1 MAVISIIEVTAFFV
15 FSHPLL
21 KYSII
26 VALLQS
32 FEKSGNALFKY
43 RGQIPALIF
52 LLAIPI
58 LFFSNSDLYMQ
69 IFVGQRHFL
78 RIFLTVVAILTS
90 LSGLVLRAYT
100 VSTTPKGTSGR
111 NTAKQVANSLNTKGI
126 YSVVRHPLYLANY
139 LLWAGILIFSMNIW
153 AFIIVSLVYW
163 IYYERIMFAEE
174 AFLRNKFG
182 QEFEDWAATV
192 PAFIPNWSL
201 YEKGDMSF
209 SVKTCIRR
217 EYVTVFS
224 TIFCFAVV
232 DYLMFYLT
240 QVRWVDYHI
249 LSLNAWLRPSLY
261 ILVVCLILML
271 VIRTIKHHTKL
282 LSADATRD

>member
-1 MAVISIIEVTAFFV
+1 MLFAALVFTTFVTSPVRRLVSKNAEVNNYHTRNEAVISIIEVTAFFV
-15 FSHPLL
+15 FSHPLF

-32 FEKSGNALFKY
+32 FEKSGNVLFKY

-69 IFVGQRHFL
+69 IFVGQRHFF
-78 RIFLTVVAILTS
+78 RIVCIVLGILTS
-90 LSGLVLRAYT
+90 LAGLVLRAYT

-182 QEFEDWAATV
+182 KHN
-192 PAFIPNWSL
+192 AFVIDPINQGN
-201 YEKGDMSF
+201 YDECPD
-209 SVKTCIRR
+209 
-217 EYVTVFS
+217 
-224 TIFCFAVV
+224 
-232 DYLMFYLT
+232 
-240 QVRWVDYHI
+240 I
-249 LSLNAWLRPSLY
+249 LD
-261 ILVVCLILML
+261 
-271 VIRTIKHHTKL
+271 T
-282 LSADATRD
+282 